1 VQDIEARMIGTL
13 PRMQSVSDIAPTAAF
28 DAAAGTYDDDLHH
41 VEIAEALVRGLRPT
55 SPPALVV
62 DVATGTGFAAFA
74 ALRLLAAQRVVG
86 VDISRGML
94 DRARVK
100 APHEDPDGRIEW
112 RHAPAMPL
120 DLATGSADV
129 VLCASALHLV
139 GRDALREWLRVLRP
153 GGQVAF
159 SVPMAEDFHPSPEFR
174 RMVES
179 HLTVPRDAS
188 EAAGIAR
195 EAGFAEA
202 RAEIL
207 LPASE
212 RPRRVFIVRAQ
223 APL

>member
-1 VQDIEARMIGTL
+1 MITTL
-13 PRMQSVSDIAPTAAF
+13 HRIQPVPDIATTTASAF
-28 DAAAGTYDDDLHH
+28 DAAADTYDDDLHH
-41 VEIAEALVRGLRPT
+41 VEIAEELVRGLQPT
-55 SPPALVV
+55 SPPAMVV

-94 DRARVK
+94 DRARAK
-100 APHEDPDGRIEW
+100 AVRDDPDGRIEW

-129 VLCASALHLV
+129 VLCASALHLL

-174 RMVES
+174 RMVAA
-179 HLTVPRDAS
+179 HLTVPSDA
-188 EAAGIAR
+188 EAAARIALD
-195 EAGFAEA
+195 AGFSGASAGILAPTSAE
-202 RAEIL
+202 RQ
-207 LPASE
+207 
-212 RPRRVFIVRAQ
+212 RRVFIVRAQ
-223 APL
+223 APQ

>member
-1 VQDIEARMIGTL
+1 M
-13 PRMQSVSDIAPTAAF
+13 SDIATTSASAF
-28 DAAAGTYDDDLHH
+28 DAAADTYDEDLHH
-41 VEIAEALVRGLRPT
+41 VEIAEELVRGLQPT

-94 DRARVK
+94 DRARAK
-100 APHEDPDGRIEW
+100 APHEDPHGRIEW
-112 RHAPAMPL
+112 RHAPAVPL
-120 DLATGSADV
+120 DLATGSVDV
-129 VLCASALHLV
+129 VLCASALHLL
-139 GRDALREWLRVLRP
+139 GLDALREWLRVLRP

-179 HLTVPRDAS
+179 HLSVPSDAD
-188 EAAGIAR
+188 AAARIALD
-195 EAGFAEA
+195 AGFAGVSA
-202 RAEIL
+202 GILAPTSAE
-207 LPASE
+207 
-212 RPRRVFIVRAQ
+212 RRRRVFIVRAQ

>member
-1 VQDIEARMIGTL
+1 MITTL
-13 PRMQSVSDIAPTAAF
+13 PRIQPVSDIATTSASAF
-28 DAAAGTYDDDLHH
+28 DAAAGTYDEDLHH
-41 VEIAEALVRGLRPT
+41 VEIAEELVRGLQPT

-74 ALRLLAAQRVVG
+74 ALRRLAAHRVVG

-94 DRARVK
+94 DRARAK

-120 DLATGSADV
+120 DLVTGSADV
-129 VLCASALHLV
+129 VLCASALHLL
-139 GRDALREWLRVLRP
+139 GSEALHEWLRVLRP

-179 HLTVPRDAS
+179 HLSVPQDAA
-188 EAAGIAR
+188 EAAGIAH

>member
-1 VQDIEARMIGTL
+1 M
-13 PRMQSVSDIAPTAAF
+13 SDIATASAAAF
-28 DAAAGTYDDDLHH
+28 DAAADTYDEDRHH
-41 VEIAEALVRGLRPT
+41 VEIAEELVRGLQPT

-74 ALRLLAAQRVVG
+74 ALRRLAARRVVG
-86 VDISRGML
+86 IDISQGML
-94 DRARVK
+94 DRARAK
-100 APHEDPDGRIEW
+100 AADEDPGGRIEW

-120 DLATGSADV
+120 DLVTGSADV
-129 VLCASALHLV
+129 VLCASALHLL
-139 GRDALREWLRVLRP
+139 GREALREWLRVLRP
-153 GGQVAF
+153 GGQVVF

-179 HLTVPRDAS
+179 HLSVPRDAT
-188 EAAGIAR
+188 EAAGLAH

-202 RAEIL
+202 RAEVL

>member
-1 VQDIEARMIGTL
+1 MIRTL
-13 PRMQSVSDIAPTAAF
+13 PRIQPVSDIAPTTASAF
-28 DAAAGTYDDDLHH
+28 DAAADSYDDDLHH
-41 VEIAEALVRGLRPT
+41 VEIAEELVRGLQPI

-94 DRARVK
+94 DRARAK

-112 RHAPAMPL
+112 RHASATPL

-129 VLCASALHLV
+129 LLCASALHLL

-153 GGQVAF
+153 AGQVAF
-159 SVPMAEDFHPSPEFR
+159 SVPMAEDFHPSLEFR
-174 RMVES
+174 RVVES
-179 HLTVPRDAS
+179 HLTVPRDAT

>member
-1 VQDIEARMIGTL
+1 M
-13 PRMQSVSDIAPTAAF
+13 SDIATTSAAAF
-28 DAAAGTYDDDLHH
+28 DAAAGTYDEDLHH
-41 VEIAEALVRGLRPT
+41 VGIAEELVRGLQPT

-74 ALRLLAAQRVVG
+74 ALRRLAAQRVVG
-86 VDISRGML
+86 VDISQGML
-94 DRARVK
+94 DRARAK

-120 DLATGSADV
+120 DLVTGSADV
-129 VLCASALHLV
+129 VLCASALHLL
-139 GRDALREWLRVLRP
+139 GRDALHEWLRVLRP

-179 HLTVPRDAS
+179 HLSVPKDAADAVGIAH
-188 EAAGIAR
+188 AAGFTGAH
-195 EAGFAEA
+195 
-202 RAEIL
+202 AEIL

-212 RPRRVFIVRAQ
+212 RPRRVFIVLAQ